1 MLYKDYILL
10 EKYQIIRM
18 LGRGGMSCVWLAEDL
33 HLKKKWAVKEIFKD
47 SREYEAALNP
57 DGTLTEVLV
66 LSMLDHPFA
75 PRIVD
80 RYEDERIIAIVM
92 DYIEGK
98 TLQEIL
104 NEEGPQTE
112 EKVLQWMI
120 SLLDLLEFLHTR
132 EDAVVY
138 NDVKPENMILKE
150 DGTIRVI
157 DYGIAKIPGKHVNH
171 SPIGTP
177 GYASPEHFSG
187 KTDARSD
194 IYSAG
199 ITLYALLT
207 GDNPSSKGF
216 KMQALRKRITGV
228 SKVLE
233 SIVDKS
239 CQVVSSMRYQSAAEM
254 KEELQKYLIK
264 KYYQGDELAYTQLL
278 SRTGAETTVLQM
290 EKELE
295 DKKISTI
302 EKKSSAAGV
311 LQVLFNAIGSIV
323 RVICW
328 IIVFCLAAVGMITLL
343 DVNIRPV
350 FLEEIYALMENL

>member
-1 MLYKDYILL
+1 MLYKNFVLL

-33 HLKKKWAVKEIFKD
+33 TLNKKWAVKEIFKD
-47 SREYEAALNP
+47 SKEYQASLNP

-80 RYEDERIIAIVM
+80 RYEDENIIAIVM

-98 TLQEIL
+98 DLQEIL
-104 NEEGPQTE
+104 NEEGPQEE
-112 EKVLQWMI
+112 EKVLQQVI

-132 EDAVVY
+132 DNPVVY

-157 DYGIAKIPGKHVNH
+157 DYGIAKIPGKYVNH

-199 ITLYALLT
+199 VTLYALLT
-207 GDNPSSKGF
+207 GENPSSKGF
-216 KMQALRKRITGV
+216 KMVPLRVILPGS

-233 SIVDKS
+233 RILIKA
-239 CQVVSSMRYQSAAEM
+239 CQTEAKNRYQTAAEM
-254 KEELQKYLIK
+254 KEDLQKYLIQ
-264 KYYQGDELAYTQLL
+264 KYYQGDEVAYTQLL
-278 SRTGAETTVLQM
+278 SNCGAETTVLQNETGQVL
-290 EKELE
+290 EKET
-295 DKKISTI
+295 TI
-302 EKKSSAAGV
+302 ERKSSAAGV
-311 LQVLFNAIGSIV
+311 LQVLFNAIGSII
-323 RVICW
+323 RIICW
-328 IIVFCLAAVGMITLL
+328 IILFCLAAVGMICLL
-343 DVNIRPV
+343 DANIRPV
-350 FLEEIYALMENL
+350 FLDELYSLFENL

>member
-47 SREYEAALNP
+47 SKEYEAALNP
-57 DGTLTEVLV
+57 DGTLTEVLI

-80 RYEDERIIAIVM
+80 RYEDENIIAIVM

-104 NEEGPQTE
+104 NEEGPQDE

-157 DYGIAKIPGKHVNH
+157 DYRIAKIPGRYKNH
-171 SPIGTP
+171 LPIGTP

-187 KTDARSD
+187 ITDARSD

-216 KMQALRKRITGV
+216 KMQPLRKRVTGA
-228 SKVLE
+228 SKTLE
-233 SIVDKS
+233 SIVYKS
-239 CQVVSSMRYQSAAEM
+239 CHAAPAARYQSAAEM
-254 KEELQKYLIK
+254 KEELQKYLIQ
-264 KYYQGDELAYTQLL
+264 KYYQGDEIAYTQLL
-278 SRTGAETTVLQM
+278 SRSGTETMVLQM
-290 EKELE
+290 DKVQESEKEA
-295 DKKISTI
+295 TI
-302 EKKSSAAGV
+302 EKKSSAADV
-311 LQVLFNAIGSIV
+311 LQVLFNAAGSIV
-323 RVICW
+323 RIICW

-350 FLEEIYALMENL
+350 FLEEIYALIENL

>member
-47 SREYEAALNP
+47 SKEYEAALNP

-80 RYEDERIIAIVM
+80 RYEDENIIAIVM

-104 NEEGPQTE
+104 NEEGPQDE
-112 EKVLQWMI
+112 EKVLQWVI

-157 DYGIAKIPGKHVNH
+157 DYGIAKIPGRYVNL

-177 GYASPEHFSG
+177 GYASPEHFFG

-194 IYSAG
+194 VYSAG

-207 GDNPSSKGF
+207 GDNPSSESF
-216 KMQALRKRITGV
+216 KMQPLRKRVTGT
-228 SKVLE
+228 SKTLE
-233 SIVDKS
+233 SIVEKS
-239 CQVVSSMRYQSAAEM
+239 CHAAPAARYQSTFDM
-254 KEELQKYLIK
+254 KDALQKYFIK
-264 KYYQGDELAYTQLL
+264 KYYRGDEMAYTQLL
-278 SRTGAETTVLQM
+278 SRTGTETMVLQEKVQEA
-290 EKELE
+290 EKE
-295 DKKISTI
+295 STI
-302 EKKSSAAGV
+302 EKKASAAGV
-311 LQVLFNAIGSIV
+311 LQVLFNAVGSVV
-323 RVICW
+323 RVFCW

-343 DVNIRPV
+343 DVNIRGI
-350 FLEEIYALMENL
+350 FLEEIYTLIENL

>member
-47 SREYEAALNP
+47 SKEYEAALNP

-80 RYEDERIIAIVM
+80 RYEDDSIIAIVM

-104 NEEGPQTE
+104 NEEGPQDE
-112 EKVLQWMI
+112 EKVLQWVI

-157 DYGIAKIPGKHVNH
+157 DYGIAKIPGRYKNY

-194 IYSAG
+194 VYSVG
-199 ITLYALLT
+199 IILYALLT

-216 KMQALRKRITGV
+216 KMQPLRKRVTGT
-228 SKVLE
+228 SKILE

-239 CQVVSSMRYQSAAEM
+239 CHAAPVARYQSAAEM
-254 KEELQKYLIK
+254 KEEMQKYLIQ
-264 KYYQGDELAYTQLL
+264 KYYQGDEMAYTQLL
-278 SRTGAETTVLQM
+278 SKSSTETMVLQM
-290 EKELE
+290 EREQE
-295 DKKISTI
+295 AKKISTI
-302 EKKSSAAGV
+302 EEKSSAASV
-311 LQVLFNAIGSIV
+311 LQVLFNAVGSIV

-343 DVNIRPV
+343 DVNIRSV
-350 FLEEIYALMENL
+350 FLEEIYALIENL